1 MFLFLRLLLAHLTA
15 DFLLQTNGIFKI
27 KVKYNWGVLL
37 HGSIAGLS
45 GFLFALPYLHDRSV
59 IAFLIISWVVHIFQD
74 KAKIIINLHVE
85 RNNLRTFLFDQF
97 LHISVAAVV
106 AAGCV
111 SVKPDPFPSF
121 LSGLEKYYMNDN
133 RSVVAAIWIIVLT
146 YGMFVL
152 QEYIKKTV
160 KGDKNEGV
168 TFPGL
173 LMKYYGIGSR
183 AVIGLGIFIAG
194 AYGQAWYILPLVMF
208 LAGFILV
215 KNGRLGLLDYRIS
228 GIAAVLIGV
237 LMRLTV

>member
-27 KVKYNWGVLL
+27 KVKYSWGVLL
-37 HGSIAGLS
+37 HGSIAGLC

-59 IAFLIISWVVHIFQD
+59 IAFLVISWVVHIFQD

-111 SVKPDPFPSF
+111 SVKPGPFPACM
-121 LSGLEKYYMNDN
+121 SGLESIYGNDKL
-133 RSVVAAIWIIVLT
+133 VIAAIWVIVLT

-183 AVIGLGIFIAG
+183 AGIGLGIYLAG
-194 AYGQAWYILPLVMF
+194 TLGWYLYILPVAMF
-208 LAGFILV
+208 VSGFLMV
-215 KNGRLGLLDYRIS
+215 KNGKMGVLDYRIS
-228 GIAAVLIGV
+228 GIAAVLIGII
-237 LMRLTV
+237 MRLTA

>member
-1 MFLFLRLLLAHLTA
+1 MFLFWRLLLAHLTA

-27 KVKYNWGVLL
+27 KVKYSWGVLL
-37 HGSIAGLS
+37 HGSIAGLC
-45 GFLFALPYLHDRSV
+45 GFLFALPYLHNRIV
-59 IAFLIISWVVHIFQD
+59 IAFLVISWVVHIFQD

-85 RNNLRTFLFDQF
+85 RNNLWTFLFDQL
-97 LHISVAAVV
+97 LHVSVAAVIAV
-106 AAGCV
+106 GCFKV
-111 SVKPDPFPSF
+111 NPDPFPAC
-121 LSGLEKYYMNDN
+121 LSRLEKIYNDPKL
-133 RSVVAAIWIIVLT
+133 VMVAIWLIVLT

-152 QEYIKKTV
+152 QEYIKKTI
-160 KGDKNEGV
+160 KGDKKEGV

-183 AVIGLGIFIAG
+183 AVIGLGIFLAG
-194 AYGQAWYILPLVMF
+194 AYGQAWYILPLLMF

-215 KNGRLGLLDYRIS
+215 KNGKMGVLDYRIS

>member
-27 KVKYNWGVLL
+27 KVKYSWGVLL
-37 HGSIAGLS
+37 HGGIAGLS
-45 GFLFALPYLHDRSV
+45 GFFFALPYLHNKSV

-85 RNNLRTFLFDQF
+85 RNNLWTFLFDQF
-97 LHISVAAVV
+97 LHVSVAAVV
-106 AAGCV
+106 AAGCD
-111 SVKPDPFPSF
+111 SVVRVPFP
-121 LSGLEKYYMNDN
+121 LCSGRLEALYANDKL
-133 RSVVAAIWIIVLT
+133 VIAAIWVIVLT

-152 QEYIKKTV
+152 QEYIKKTI
-160 KGDKNEGV
+160 KGDKKEGV

-183 AVIGLGIFIAG
+183 AAIGLGIYLAG
-194 AYGQAWYILPLVMF
+194 TLGWYAYILPVAMF
-208 LAGFILV
+208 VSGYLMV
-215 KNGRLGLLDYRIS
+215 KNGRMGVLDYRIS

-237 LMRLTV
+237 LMRLTA